1 MCGQQT
7 ASGERHLPKGNLK
20 KERSRRVALRSV
32 LAAAAVICMA
42 ATTTDSGSFL
52 VLGSAPRLGL
62 GLAALGR
69 PGYIN
74 LGRDR
79 DLAAADSRS
88 PDAMRERAWA
98 VLDAA
103 WARGVRYFDCARSY
117 GRSEEFLSGWLRER
131 GLTRDAVVVGS
142 KWGYR
147 YTADWKVNTGGTPH
161 EVKDHSLEHLESQLV
176 ETDALLGDNLWLY
189 QIHSATLESGVLENQ
204 AVLDRLADL
213 KKSKGWRVGLSLSGP
228 KQADTLKKAIETG
241 VFDAVQATWNLLE
254 QRAGA
259 ALSQAKKSGMQVI
272 IKEAMANGRLLEKP
286 ALVKAAEKLSA
297 PADALALACVM
308 VQDFEPM
315 VLSGAVT
322 VQQLDSNVEAVEL
335 AEKLKGEQKAVL
347 DELMAS
353 LCMDSEAYW
362 SERSALEWS

>member
-1 MCGQQT
+1 MRCLESPRGVRSSKQKET
-7 ASGERHLPKGNLK
+7 A
-20 KERSRRVALRSV
+20 RRRCSLRSGLCAAALTF
-32 LAAAAVICMA
+32 LAAMA
-42 ATTTDSGSFL
+42 TPDTSFL

-74 LGRDR
+74 LGRER
-79 DLAAADSRS
+79 DLASADSRS

-98 VLDAA
+98 VLDEA
-103 WARGVRYFDCARSY
+103 WAKGVRYFDCARSY

-147 YTADWKVNTGGTPH
+147 YTADWQVNTGGTPH
-161 EVKDHSLEHLESQLV
+161 EVKDHSLAHLESQLA

-204 AVLDRLADL
+204 EVLDRLVDM
-213 KKSKGWRVGLSLSGP
+213 KKSKGWKIGLSLSGP
-228 KQADTLKKAIETG
+228 KQADTLKKAVETG

-259 ALSQAKKSGMQVI
+259 ALSAAKQSGMQVI
-272 IKEAMANGRLLEKP
+272 IKEAMANGRLLEKRE
-286 ALVKAAEKLSA
+286 LLEAAEKLSV

-322 VQQLDSNVEAVEL
+322 VQQLDSNMEAVDL
-335 AEKLKGEQKAVL
+335 AEKLEGEQKPVL

-353 LCMDSEAYW
+353 LRMDSEAYW